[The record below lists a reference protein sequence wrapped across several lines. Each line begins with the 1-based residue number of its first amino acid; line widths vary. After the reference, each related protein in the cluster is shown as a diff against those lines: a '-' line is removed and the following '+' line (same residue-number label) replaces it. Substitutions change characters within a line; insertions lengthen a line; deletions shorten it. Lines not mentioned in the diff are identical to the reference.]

1 MKETTISYYYF
12 HSLTTITT
20 TNTSTT
26 TTTTTCGLW
35 SRSGQNDWECLDI
48 PELVS
53 LFDYSG
59 SAQATDDS
67 SNSSSGGSESLIIF

>member
-1 MKETTISYYYF
+1 MKEDKNFILF
-12 HSLTTITT
+12 LPLILT
-20 TNTSTT
+20 S
-26 TTTTTCGLW
+26 TTTTCGLW

-67 SNSSSGGSESLIIF
+67 SNSSAGGSESLIIF